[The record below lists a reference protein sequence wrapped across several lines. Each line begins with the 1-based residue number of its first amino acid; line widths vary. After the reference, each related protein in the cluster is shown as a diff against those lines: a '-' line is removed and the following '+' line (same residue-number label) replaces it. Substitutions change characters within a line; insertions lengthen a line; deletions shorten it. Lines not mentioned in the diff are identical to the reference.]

1 MNMETLFKYIAE
13 ILWIVLGVVVYRDRC
28 AWNKKFNHLADEI
41 EEVLER
47 DRQDDRARPKG

>member
-41 EEVLER
+41 EEMLER
-47 DRQDDRARPKG
+47 DRQND